1 MLFENTYFLLFLETV
16 FAIYLLDKYYTIK
29 NDKEGN
35 LYQEWKKRYEKESG
49 YFSRYTEFI
58 FKKHGNVN
66 NQEHLGLKD
75 DFVRF
80 LDEMYFYFRI
90 FCLIFVIL
98 LALFFLLKIL
108 SNFIHKLLKP
118 KQNLHVLPPGK
129 YLTTNSANDWLD
141 SFELYLDEA
150 KIKSDTERCGAFL
163 SRMEGTVKNTLK
175 NYDRNVG
182 KDYSKLREAFL
193 KIYAKKRKTYL
204 EYNADFLSCNQDGM
218 NLYHYHAELCRLAH
232 RAFPNLSEGQKVEQ
246 IHERFITGL
255 NNDLLRGHL
264 LASFKNDGLC
274 SRVFGSKSLIERA
287 VELEEIYGT
296 KQVEI
301 NFVKKDTTNVT
312 CHACKNKGHYAFQCP
327 INQKQNGTVNG
338 NGRRPNQN
346 GQNNTANNQ
355 SNTATS
361 NQNQHGINQFKL
373 NKVQYTSSITGH
385 CKLDGKSTNF
395 MFDTGASKT
404 VIDIKLLTNE
414 QRNDIQPSPYHVIL
428 ADGTRTEVEGIKK
441 CTIQLGNCAIELD
454 VLVTKNLHEGCLL
467 GIDFLSQCP
476 TTKDLIE
483 QLRDVANEGNEN
495 DINNVHSVYVCLV
508 KPDMDSSQ

>member
-1 MLFENTYFLLFLETV
+1 M
-16 FAIYLLDKYYTIK
+16 LDKYYTIM

-35 LYQEWKKRYEKESG
+35 LYQEWKKRYEKESD
-49 YFSRYTEFI
+49 YFSRYTDFI
-58 FKKHGNVN
+58 FKKHGNVKSK
-66 NQEHLGLKD
+66 EHLGLKD
-75 DFVRF
+75 DLVKF

-98 LALFFLLKIL
+98 LALFFLLRIL
-108 SNFIHKLLKP
+108 SNLIHKLLKP
-118 KQNLHVLPPGK
+118 RQNLHILPPGK
-129 YLTTNSANDWLD
+129 YQTTNSANDWLD

-175 NYDRNVG
+175 NYDRNVA
-182 KDYSKLREAFL
+182 KDYSKLREAFVR
-193 KIYAKKRKTYL
+193 IYAKKKKTYQ

-218 NLYHYHAELCRLAH
+218 NLFHYHAELCRLA
-232 RAFPNLSEGQKVEQ
+232 RKAFPNLTESQKVEQ

-274 SRVFGSKSLIERA
+274 TRVFGSKSLIERA

-301 NFVKKDTTNVT
+301 NFVKKDTSNVT
-312 CHACKNKGHYAFQCP
+312 CHACKNKGHCAFQCP
-327 INQKQNGTVNG
+327 TNPRQSGGNTNG
-338 NGRRPNQN
+338 NGTRPKQN

-355 SNTATS
+355 SNKAS
-361 NQNQHGINQFKL
+361 SNQHGLNMLKL

-404 VIDIKLLTNE
+404 VIDIKLLSNE
-414 QRNDIQPSPYHVIL
+414 QRNYITPSPYHVIL
-428 ADGTRTEVEGIKK
+428 VDGTRTEVEGVKK
-441 CTIQLGNCAIELD
+441 CTIQIGNCAMELD
-454 VLVTKNLHEGCLL
+454 VLVTKRMSFRN
-467 GIDFLSQCP
+467 
-476 TTKDLIE
+476 
-483 QLRDVANEGNEN
+483 
-495 DINNVHSVYVCLV
+495 
-508 KPDMDSSQ
+508 